1 MMNKE
6 KFHIPMPDERTI
18 QMQIAQIVAS
28 GVKQR
33 ESFPSYLKSMV
44 QQVGVKHLFSDRLEL
59 VYITFTALAVFISMF
74 ILAEPERLRVQ
85 DLYGFIFLLSP
96 ILFLSF
102 SVYTYVNKVRNDTF
116 EIEMSCKYNVYQIIA
131 FRMLAFSAVSIA
143 VNTITIALLVFLY
156 EDIQFIRAFM
166 ISITALFTFSISF
179 LYGMMKRRSTVSA
192 ATILVGWIVGNVLF
206 RFSNYTMY
214 TNILVTLPLFVYCL
228 VLLGSI
234 YFYLKYLNRLIHFK
248 QTEGAF

>member
-1 MMNKE
+1 MNKE

-28 GVKQR
+28 GVRPR

-44 QQVGVKHLFSDRLEL
+44 QQVGLKHLFSDRLEL
-59 VYITFTALAVFISMF
+59 MYITFTALVAFNLMF
-74 ILAEPERLRVQ
+74 FLAEPERLRVQ

-131 FRMLAFSAVSIA
+131 FRMLAFSAVSII
-143 VNTITIALLVFLY
+143 VNAITVALLVFLY
-156 EDIQFIRAFM
+156 DDIQFLRAFM

-179 LYGMMKRRSTVSA
+179 LYGMMKSRSTLAVV
-192 ATILVGWIVGNVLF
+192 TIIVAWIVGNLLL
-206 RFSNYTMY
+206 RLSNYTMY
-214 TNILVTLPLFVYCL
+214 FNILVTMPLFVYGI
-228 VLLGSI
+228 VILGSI

>member
-18 QMQIAQIVAS
+18 LIQIAQIVAS
-28 GVKQR
+28 GVRPR

-44 QQVGVKHLFSDRLEL
+44 QQVGLKHLFSDRLEL
-59 VYITFTALAVFISMF
+59 VYITFTALAAFILMF

-85 DLYGFIFLLSP
+85 DLYGLIFLLSP

-131 FRMLAFSAVSIA
+131 FRMLAFSAVSII
-143 VNTITIALLVFLY
+143 VNAITVALLVFLY
-156 EDIQFIRAFM
+156 DDIQFLRAFM

-179 LYGMMKRRSTVSA
+179 LYGMMKSRSTLAVV
-192 ATILVGWIVGNVLF
+192 TIIVAWIVGNLLL
-206 RFSNYTMY
+206 RISNYTMY
-214 TNILVTLPLFVYCL
+214 FNILVTMPLFVYGI
-228 VLLGSI
+228 VILGSI

>member
-18 QMQIAQIVAS
+18 QLQIAQIVSS
-28 GVKQR
+28 GVKQK

-44 QQVGVKHLFSDRLEL
+44 QQVGLKHIFSDRLEL
-59 VYITFTALAVFISMF
+59 IYITFLALAGFILMF
-74 ILAEPERLRVQ
+74 ILAEPERLHVQ

-131 FRMLAFSAVSIA
+131 FRMLAFSAVSIVMNA
-143 VNTITIALLVFLY
+143 ITIALLVFIY
-156 EDIQFIRAFM
+156 EDIQFLRAFM
-166 ISITALFTFSISF
+166 ISITALFTFSLSF
-179 LYGMMKRRSTVSA
+179 LYGMMKRRSTVAA
-192 ATILVGWIVGNVLF
+192 ATILVSWIAGNVLL
-206 RFSNYTMY
+206 RISNYTMY
-214 TNILVTLPLFVYCL
+214 TNILVTLPIFVYGI
-228 VLLGSI
+228 VLMGSI
-234 YFYLKYLNRLIHFK
+234 YFYLKYINRLIHFK